1 MFHQVVNGAMFYGVD
16 TASSTIGQHICYQ
29 ALSVAGYFAQKA
41 GLLKPGQEITTF
53 ARDPQMR
60 RDYAILIVCAP
71 FQDSLYSQPNAT
83 VDPNIWVQGPN
94 GRTTALFPRHANQE
108 ARMANAQ
115 SPLRTVNINTG
126 ARLPAYNAQNANRYP
141 LLWLPAINLERLVEG
156 EVTTFGMDYAD
167 GSSRLNPQPEVMNLF
182 LKGNNNIPQG
192 VYGCP
197 TQGYPTTE
205 L

>member
-1 MFHQVVNGAMFYGVD
+1 
-16 TASSTIGQHICYQ
+16 
-29 ALSVAGYFAQKA
+29 
-41 GLLKPGQEITTF
+41 
-53 ARDPQMR
+53 
-60 RDYAILIVCAP
+60 
-71 FQDSLYSQPNAT
+71 
-83 VDPNIWVQGPN
+83 
-94 GRTTALFPRHANQE
+94 
-108 ARMANAQ
+108 MANAQ